1 MLKLNNMRIGQ
12 RLGMGFG
19 LLIVMMLSI
28 VAVALLR
35 FNDVSAINN
44 RIIEK
49 DWVKADAANIVN
61 ATTRANARLSM
72 QLLITEDTTQITR
85 IQADINTNKK
95 AISDA
100 LNTLDQ
106 LVYLPQGRQLLA
118 QLKQAR
124 EQYVASFTQVANLV
138 KQG

>member
-95 AISDA
+95 SD
-100 LNTLDQ
+100 LGCPEHLGPT
-106 LVYLPQGRQLLA
+106 GLLA
-118 QLKQAR
+118 TGAPT
-124 EQYVASFTQVANLV
+124 AGATQTSA
-138 KQG
+138 